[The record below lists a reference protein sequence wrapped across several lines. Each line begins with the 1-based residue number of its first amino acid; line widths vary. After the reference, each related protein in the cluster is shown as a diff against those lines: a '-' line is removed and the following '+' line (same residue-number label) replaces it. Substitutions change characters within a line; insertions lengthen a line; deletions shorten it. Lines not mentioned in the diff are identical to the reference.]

1 MIQTLKDV
9 KIILISVLGTIERFS
24 APYKT
29 YFGEDAINKFLKDM
43 VTDSGYCPKVIKT
56 QFDKPRV
63 ITDKYHGD
71 FHGST

>member
-1 MIQTLKDV
+1 MIQTLKDIT
-9 KIILISVLGTIERFS
+9 IIFVAVLATNERS
-24 APYKT
+24 SRPYKT
-29 YFGEDAINKFLKDM
+29 YFDEGAIDKFLSDM
-43 VTDSGYCPKVIKT
+43 VKDSGYCSKVIKT

>member
-1 MIQTLKDV
+1 M
-9 KIILISVLGTIERFS
+9 RFS